1 MTQSQE
7 EEPRAAASVILLRE
21 GQEGVEIYLLRRHRK
36 ASFMASSYVFPG
48 GIADEGETDSRVT
61 ALRELFE
68 ESGVLLSKTST
79 TSAQRDTWRNK
90 LNIDKADFAETMGD
104 VTLDLEGLHYF
115 AQWITPSVE
124 KRRYA
129 AEFFVAIM
137 PPDQRASPD
146 NKETVDEVWV
156 SPSDA
161 IARSS
166 ELHLPPPQLRTM
178 IELATPAE
186 DGIAGILQEA
196 KKRSAHPHAILPRAS
211 ASAAGITLLMPWDPD
226 YQSEGHGAALAMPE
240 GHPLAWGPTRFVLKD
255 GAWHHT
261 SVDE

>member
-48 GIADEGETDSRVT
+48 GIADEGESNSRVT

-79 TSAQRDTWRNK
+79 TAAQREAWRNK
-90 LNIDKADFAETMGD
+90 LNIDKADFSETLGD
-104 VTLDLEGLHYF
+104 VTLDLESMHYF
-115 AQWITPSVE
+115 SLWITPSVE

-137 PPDQRASPD
+137 PPGQVASPD

-156 SPSDA
+156 RPADA
-161 IARSS
+161 IARSE

-178 IELATPAE
+178 IELVTPAE
-186 DGIAGILQEA
+186 KGIAGIVEEA
-196 KKRSAHPHAILPRAS
+196 KKRSAHPHAILPRAC
-211 ASAAGITLLMPWDPD
+211 ATKEGMTLLMPWDPA
-226 YQSEGHGAALAMPE
+226 YQSEGEGAALAMPTD
-240 GHPLAWGPTRFVLKD
+240 HPLAWGPTRFILKD

-261 SVDE
+261 SAGE